1 MNYQGKDYIRTFT
14 KSIGITP
21 EDLEYIKSIKIK
33 KSAAGKL
40 HEIIQFYKLS
50 NRKV

>member
-1 MNYQGKDYIRTFT
+1 MYDKHKDSIYK
-14 KSIGITP
+14 KSVAISM